1 MLLTRRS
8 LFLILLTAL
17 LLALGALDA
26 WMVYAA
32 IAYFALVVAMI
43 FIDHRLTPKANDFEI
58 TRENDARLSLGANNR
73 VMIHVENRAART
85 VRAILRDEYPP
96 EFRADQVLLDT
107 NTKVPA
113 VSSVPSSPFSRRSF
127 TSYLALKPRAPVEL
141 VYHVRPPH
149 RGDYLFGDTNMRWVG
164 VLGLMQRQA
173 RFKTRAPV
181 KVYPNLLDIR
191 KYELQARKGQL
202 QEIGLRQMR
211 MLGSGTEFE
220 RLREYQLD
228 DEFRKIDWKAT
239 ARRAK
244 PVTREFETEKSQ
256 TIMSLLDVGR
266 LMRPPIADPDNP
278 SGQGL
283 AKLDY
288 AVNAVLMLSY
298 VAALRGDRVGMLTF
312 ADQVKHYLAPRA
324 GRGQFYRM
332 LATLYAVDTE
342 PVEADYVRA
351 FAYLGA
357 KHKKRS
363 LVVIFSDIATGI
375 AADTLVKQIAPMS
388 PRHLILL
395 VAISDPTV
403 VKIAQQIPRDSVGV
417 YERAIAEQLMDERI
431 LILEKLRQRGVLT
444 LDVPA
449 NQLTVAVVNK
459 YLELKARGRI

>member
-1 MLLTRRS
+1 MLLTRRAF
-8 LFLILLTAL
+8 FLLLLTGL
-17 LLALGALDA
+17 LLAVATFQSFFLYIGIGYLFF
-26 WMVYAA
+26 
-32 IAYFALVVAMI
+32 IIAMI
-43 FIDHRLTPKANDFEI
+43 VIDRALTPKPAAFTLTRTNDP
-58 TRENDARLSLGANNR
+58 RLSLGAENLVTVR
-73 VMIHVENRAART
+73 VENHGTRA
-85 VRAILRDEYPP
+85 VRAIVRDEYPP
-96 EFRADQVLLDT
+96 EFRADRIFLDASA
-107 NTKVPA
+107 NSAIEPNERQKLKGVPVRLA
-113 VSSVPSSPFSRRSF
+113 RRVPID
-127 TSYLALKPRAPVEL
+127 L

-149 RGDYLFGDTNMRWVG
+149 RGDYSFGDLNLRWWG
-164 VLGLMQRQA
+164 VLGLIIQQA
-173 RFKTRAPV
+173 RYPASAPV

-211 MLGSGTEFE
+211 MLGTGTEFE

-228 DEFRKIDWKAT
+228 DEFRRIDWKAT
-239 ARRAK
+239 ARRGK

-256 TIMSLLDVGR
+256 TVMALLDVGR
-266 LMRPPIADPDNP
+266 LMRPPIADPENP

-298 VAALRGDRVGMLTF
+298 VASLRGDRVGLLTF
-312 ADQVKHYLAPRA
+312 ADEVQQYLAPRA

-332 LATLYAVDTE
+332 LATLYAADAQ
-342 PVEADYVRA
+342 PVESDFVRA
-351 FAYLGA
+351 FSYLGA

-363 LVVIFSDIATGI
+363 LIVIFSDIATGI
-375 AADTLVKQIAPMS
+375 AADMLVKQIAPLY
-388 PRHLILL
+388 PRHLPLL

-403 VKIAQQIPRDSVGV
+403 LQLAQQVPHDSVGV
-417 YERAIAEQLMDERI
+417 YERAVAEQLVEERA

>member
-1 MLLTRRS
+1 MLLLTRRA
-8 LFLILLTAL
+8 LVLILLTAL
-17 LLALGALDA
+17 LLALGTLEPLF
-26 WMVYAA
+26 VYLAVA
-32 IAYFALVVAMI
+32 YLFVIIAMLFADRA
-43 FIDHRLTPKANDFEI
+43 LTPGPSDFHVR
-58 TRENDARLSLGANNR
+58 RENDGRLSLGANNR
-73 VMIHVENRAART
+73 VVVHIENHSARA
-85 VRAILRDEYPP
+85 VRAIARDEPPP
-96 EFRADQVLLDT
+96 EFRADRVLLTSPAPDP
-107 NTKVPA
+107 KKQAVGLSPRVPA
-113 VSSVPSSPFSRRSF
+113 A
-127 TSYLALKPRAPVEL
+127 LA
-141 VYHVRPPH
+141 YHVRPPR
-149 RGDYLFGDTNMRWVG
+149 RGDYAFGDTNLRWTG
-164 VLGLMQRQA
+164 VLGLVRRQA
-173 RFKTRAPV
+173 RYPTRAPV

-256 TIMSLLDVGR
+256 TIMSLLDTGR
-266 LMRPPIADPDNP
+266 LMRPPVADPDNP

-312 ADQVKHYLAPRA
+312 ADEVKQYLQPRA

-342 PVEADYVRA
+342 PVESDYVRA

-375 AADTLVKQIAPMS
+375 AVDTLVKQIAPMS
-388 PRHLILL
+388 PRHLVLL
-395 VAISDPTV
+395 VAIADPTV
-403 VKIAQQIPRDSVGV
+403 LQIAQQIPRDSVGV
-417 YERAIAEQLMDERI
+417 YERAVAEQLVDERT

-449 NQLTVAVVNK
+449 NQLTVSVVNK

>member
-1 MLLTRRS
+1 MLLLTRRA
-8 LFLILLTAL
+8 LGLILLTAL
-17 LLALGALDA
+17 LLALGTLEPLF
-26 WMVYAA
+26 VYVAPV
-32 IAYFALVVAMI
+32 YLGLVVAML
-43 FIDHRLTPKANDFEI
+43 FADRALTPDANAFQLA
-58 TRENDARLSLGANNR
+58 REHDARLSLGASNR
-73 VMIHVENRAART
+73 VVVHIENRGARA
-85 VRAILRDEYPP
+85 VRAIARDEYPP
-96 EFRADQVLLDT
+96 EFRADRVWLT
-107 NTKVPA
+107 ATAPN
-113 VSSVPSSPFSRRSF
+113 SVAKNFS
-127 TSYLALKPRAPVEL
+127 LAPRAPVAL
-141 VYHVRPPH
+141 TYHVRPPR
-149 RGDYLFGDTNMRWVG
+149 RGDYAFGDVNLRWTG
-164 VLGLMQRQA
+164 VLGLIQRQA
-173 RFKTRAPV
+173 RFPTRAPV

-256 TIMSLLDVGR
+256 TIMSLLDTGR
-266 LMRPPIADPDNP
+266 LMRPPVADPHNP

-312 ADQVKHYLAPRA
+312 ADAVNQYLAPRA

-342 PVEADYVRA
+342 PVESDYARA

-388 PRHLILL
+388 PRHLVLL
-395 VAISDPTV
+395 VAIGDPTV
-403 VKIAQQIPRDSVGV
+403 LQIARQIPRDSVGV
-417 YERAIAEQLMDERI
+417 YERAVAEQLVDERA
-431 LILEKLRQRGVLT
+431 LILEKLRQRGILT